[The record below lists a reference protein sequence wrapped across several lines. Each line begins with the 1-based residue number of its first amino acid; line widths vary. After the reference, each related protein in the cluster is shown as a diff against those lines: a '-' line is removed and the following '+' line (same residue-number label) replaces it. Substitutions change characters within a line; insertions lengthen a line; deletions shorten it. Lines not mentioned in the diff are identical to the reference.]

1 VRLDILIDPINSL
14 MFQSHRKK
22 VYLMKRSLVLTIVV
36 LLISALTVT
45 SVLAARDP
53 LIGAWEST
61 DLDGS
66 YQTLTIGGGSD
77 NTYHVRYYDFG
88 ATVCGLNPKNNDLYA
103 ASARGLLTGSDGSI
117 TGTLHVNCMTRPPTF
132 WGDVYIA
139 YVYDANTDTIFDGA
153 VFWTRK

>member
-1 VRLDILIDPINSL
+1 
-14 MFQSHRKK
+14 
-22 VYLMKRSLVLTIVV
+22 MKRSFVLTFVV

-53 LIGAWEST
+53 FIGAWEST

-66 YQTLTIGGGSD
+66 YQTLTIGGGPD

-88 ATVCGLNPKNNDLYA
+88 ATVCGLDPDTNDFLYA

-117 TGTLHVNCMTRPPTF
+117 TGTISVYCMTHPPTF
-132 WGDVYIA
+132 WGDAYIT
-139 YVYDANTDTIFDGA
+139 YYYDASNDTIIDSGS
-153 VFWTRK
+153 VVWNRR